1 MNSDKLNNSISKE
14 SKFWRENMIREEI
27 KNVNLNLDDLYAKQ
41 LIPKFFKIVKNNRII
56 PERIEKLIVGFI
68 TR

>member
-27 KNVNLNLDDLYAKQ
+27 KNVNLNLDDLYAK
-41 LIPKFFKIVKNNRII
+41 FFKIVKNNRII